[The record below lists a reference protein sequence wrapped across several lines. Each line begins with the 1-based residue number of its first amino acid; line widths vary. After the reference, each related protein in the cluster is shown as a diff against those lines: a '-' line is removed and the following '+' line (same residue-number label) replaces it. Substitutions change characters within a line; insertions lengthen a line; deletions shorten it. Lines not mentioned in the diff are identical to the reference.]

1 MRVVADENMPLV
13 ADCLA
18 GHEVR
23 LLPGR
28 RITRADLLD
37 ADALLVRSVTR
48 VGPDLVAGTPVRF
61 VGSATI
67 GTDHLDLAG
76 LAALGVAVA
85 AAPGCN
91 ARAVGEY
98 VATVLARL
106 AAEQG
111 WAPADR
117 TLGVVGLGN
126 TGGAVVDLARRLGFR
141 LLGCDPFVARA
152 DLEQVTLD
160 ELLGRADIVS
170 LHVPLTRG
178 GPHPT
183 HHLLDAAALARL
195 PDPAILVNACRG
207 EVVDGTALAAAL
219 AARPALTAVLDVW
232 EGEPR
237 VAPALL
243 ARVHV
248 GTPHVAGYS
257 QEGKWR
263 GTAMACAALCAR
275 LGAPPPPPL
284 AALLATVPAP
294 APLVPPPGPPAA
306 RLAALLQQACPVA
319 RDDTALRASV
329 RAPDPG
335 AAFDALRRDYP
346 PRREFT
352 AHRVVLA
359 ADDPLAP
366 LLQALGFGRVTA

>member
-13 ADCLA
+13 AECLA

-23 LLPGR
+23 RLPGR
-28 RITRADLLD
+28 RLRREDLLA

-48 VGPDLVAGTPVRF
+48 VDPDLVAGTPVRF

-67 GTDHLDLAG
+67 GTDHLDLDGLAG
-76 LAALGVAVA
+76 LGIAVA

-98 VATVLARL
+98 VATVLASL

-111 WAPADR
+111 WAPAAR
-117 TLGVVGLGN
+117 TLGVIGLGN
-126 TGGAVVDLARRLGFR
+126 TGREVLALARVLGLR
-141 LLGCDPFVARA
+141 VLGCDPFVT
-152 DLEQVTLD
+152 LPGVEQVGLA
-160 ELLGRADIVS
+160 ELLRRADIVS
-170 LHVPLTRG
+170 CHVPLSRG

-183 HHLLDAAALARL
+183 WHLLDAAALAGL
-195 PDPAILVNACRG
+195 PDQAILVNASRG
-207 EVVDGTALAAAL
+207 EVVDGAALAAAL
-219 AARPALTAVLDVW
+219 TARPGLTAVLDVW

-237 VAPALL
+237 VPAGLL
-243 ARVHV
+243 GAVRW

-263 GTAMACAALCAR
+263 GTALVCAALCAHFG
-275 LGAPPPPPL
+275 LPAPRSL
-284 AALLATVPAP
+284 AALLAAVPAP
-294 APLVPPPGPPAA
+294 APLRVAGEGAPA
-306 RLAALLQQACPVA
+306 RLAALLQQACPLA
-319 RDDTALRASV
+319 RDDAALRASLA
-329 RAPDPG
+329 APDPA

-352 AHRVVLA
+352 SQRVALPPG
-359 ADDPLAP
+359 DPLWP
-366 LLQALGFGRVTA
+366 LLTALGFGAA